1 MKALLFFVVAAML
14 LPFVKAEVQ
23 DEQELEKEAEKF
35 QKSMIISD
43 PQKAEAWEKSRE
55 QVAAYRL
62 ECYEKAAKRT
72 TDGRPIEATN
82 PPECT
87 YYSTEG
93 VCTLPNT
100 RITPYPKIAH
110 VNTLLDFKFPKKLGG
125 CVAQY
130 IQVYGTKELG
140 YSIRYAAPDLDADGY
155 PQTYADVYIYD
166 MPISMV
172 RADLLAVEQVK
183 LAAAEINN
191 CDDIYQNIIFDK
203 NISDGNFENGDKLP
217 YFYFYV
223 QFDAPNHKNVI
234 EKCQSYTMAFFKNRK
249 FVKFRITQRNG
260 TRESFEKFVNGF
272 LDDFDKK
279 VILDSQIRTRKFENA
294 VVYPFVL
301 CAD

>member
-14 LPFVKAEVQ
+14 LPFVKAEEQ
-23 DEQELEKEAEKF
+23 DERELEREAEKF
-35 QKSMIISD
+35 QQRMTFSD
-43 PQKAEAWEKSRE
+43 PQKAEAWKKSRE
-55 QVAAYRL
+55 RVAAYRL
-62 ECYEKAAKRT
+62 ECYKKVAGQT

-93 VCTLPNT
+93 VCTLPGT

-110 VNTLLDFKFPKKLGG
+110 VNTVLDFKFPKKLGG
-125 CVAQY
+125 CEAQY

-155 PQTYADVYIYD
+155 PHTYADVYIYD

-172 RADLLAVEQVK
+172 RADLLAVEQINM
-183 LAAAEINN
+183 AAADINS
-191 CDDIYQNIIFDK
+191 IYQNVIFDE
-203 NISDGNFENGDKLP
+203 NSSDGIFKNGDKLP

-223 QFDAPNHKNVI
+223 QFDKPNHKNII
-234 EKCQSYTMAFFKNRK
+234 EKCQSYVMVFSKNRK
-249 FVKFRITQRNG
+249 FVKFRITRCGG

-272 LDDFDKK
+272 IGDFDPK
-279 VILDSQIRTRKFENA
+279 VILDSQTRTRKFENA
-294 VVYPFVL
+294 VVYPIIL
-301 CAD
+301 PAK

>member
-1 MKALLFFVVAAML
+1 MKAFLFFVVAAML
-14 LPFVKAEVQ
+14 LPWVNAEVQ

-35 QKSMIISD
+35 QKRMTFSD
-43 PQKAEAWEKSRE
+43 PKAAAAWKKDRE

-110 VNTLLDFKFPKKLGG
+110 VNTVLDFKFPKKLGG

-140 YSIRYAAPDLDADGY
+140 YSIRYAVPDLDADGY
-155 PQTYADVYIYD
+155 PRTTIDIYIYD

-172 RADLLAVEQVK
+172 RADLLAVEQVNM
-183 LAAAEINN
+183 AAAEINS

-203 NISDGNFENGDKLP
+203 NINDDNFANGDKLP

-223 QFDAPNHKNVI
+223 RFDRPNHKDVI
-234 EKCQSYTMAFFKNRK
+234 EKCQSYAMVFSKNQK
-249 FVKFRITQRNG
+249 FVKFRITRSGG

-272 LDDFDKK
+272 LADFDQK
-279 VILDSQIRTRKFENA
+279 VILDSQTRTRKFENA

-301 CAD
+301 VAD